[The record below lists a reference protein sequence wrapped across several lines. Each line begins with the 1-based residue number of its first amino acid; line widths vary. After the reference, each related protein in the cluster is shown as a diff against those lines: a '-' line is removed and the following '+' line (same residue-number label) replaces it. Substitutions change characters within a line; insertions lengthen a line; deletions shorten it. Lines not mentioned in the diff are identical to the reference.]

1 MFWKK
6 CQEVC
11 FMHVR
16 CDSTLMV
23 KSATLLSQYA
33 GNISTIWFL
42 LILFETFIFNRRNTD
57 IAHLV

>member
-1 MFWKK
+1 
-6 CQEVC
+6 
-11 FMHVR
+11 MHVR